1 MDYMHLLSKYNKEI
15 RFLLWVVDFYSKY
28 AWAVSLK
35 DNKNYYSKRITNVSQ
50 KALDESSHKTS
61 KTWVN
66 KVVQIMKVNQ

>member
-15 RFLLWVVDFYSKY
+15 RFLLWVIDFYSKY

-50 KALDESSHKTS
+50 KASDDSSHKTS